1 MKVIAE
7 SYWKNNQF
15 ASICA
20 CLILEVEGGHRLR
33 VSIDSGRCLQGA
45 SRVERW
51 IGTGWSEVH
60 TVWNFNELKCAKNFR
75 NAIRVHGPDET
86 DLTSDIFAE
95 DVEELVRVAKTVM
108 MIG

>member
-7 SYWKNNQF
+7 SYWKNNQI

-20 CLILEVEGGHRLR
+20 YLILEVEGGYRLR

-45 SRVERW
+45 TRVERW

-60 TVWNFNELKCAKNFR
+60 TVWNASELRCIKNFR
-75 NAIRVHGPDET
+75 NAIKVYGPDET

-95 DVEELVRVAKTVM
+95 DVEELVRVARAVM